1 MTSKIR
7 DNLHFDLMILLMLC
21 EYVCIWLCMCL
32 CCPRRTAV
40 EIAATVRRSP
50 HGCEGVAWLWLLPYT
65 TEDLICLQFLHICI
79 FKIALYKHWNVY
91 FHYIAMQCILF
102 KVIEMKRTEK
112 RVPVIVLYHVW
123 SMERTDCS
131 TLLKSQT
138 RLTQPILYISSVCL
152 AASLRFCLF
161 FVLVRFHTHVQYV
174 LWIFVLDVGSK
185 GNLLLQIFLYL
196 YFEFYFLMVISTI
209 KWHHLYKTVIHVH

>member
-1 MTSKIR
+1 MSVWR
-7 DNLHFDLMILLMLC
+7 
-21 EYVCIWLCMCL
+21 CMCL
-32 CCPRRTAV
+32 CCPHRTAV

-91 FHYIAMQCILF
+91 FHYIAMQCIVF
-102 KVIEMKRTEK
+102 KVIEMKRTENYYCPLSCVTYGK
-112 RVPVIVLYHVW
+112 DRSFNTAQVSNPVDPTDPVHFF
-123 SMERTDCS
+123 SMSCS
-131 TLLKSQT
+131 LFALFS
-138 RLTQPILYISSVCL
+138 
-152 AASLRFCLF
+152 F
-161 FVLVRFHTHVQYV
+161 FVLVRFHTHVQYA
-174 LWIFVLDVGSK
+174 LWIFVLDAGSK

-209 KWHHLYKTVIHVH
+209 KWHHLYKTVINVH

>member
-1 MTSKIR
+1 
-7 DNLHFDLMILLMLC
+7 MLINPS
-21 EYVCIWLCMCL
+21 VWLCMCL

-40 EIAATVRRSP
+40 ETAATVRRSP
-50 HGCEGVAWLWLLPYT
+50 RGCEGTACPGLLPYT

-112 RVPVIVLYHVW
+112 RVPIIVLYHVW
-123 SMERTDCS
+123 SMARTDRS

-138 RLTQPILYISSVCL
+138 RLSPTDLVHFVGMSR
-152 AASLRFCLF
+152 SLFALLF
-161 FVLVRFHTHVQYV
+161 SFSVLVRFHTCTVCTLNICFRRGEQRKFAFADIFIFIF
-174 LWIFVLDVGSK
+174 WILFSY
-185 GNLLLQIFLYL
+185 GNLDNQMAPF
-196 YFEFYFLMVISTI
+196 V
-209 KWHHLYKTVIHVH
+209 